1 MTTTTQNFEKIND
14 IFNCK
19 LLLEDGTEFTIPLR
33 EDGYIYA
40 TGLCSVSGKRM
51 HNWLRLRETKNLQKK
66 IEMKLEVTKNCD
78 AQGRVSQ
85 LSMEVYKGNT
95 SKYSQ
100 GTWIHPDLGLNLAQ
114 WCSPNFSAQV
124 SKWLRELIFTG
135 SVELGKEKTDE
146 EISNKYQQIIKY
158 LQEKLEQ
165 TENLVKAYDE
175 NNKELSK
182 KFRKININHQAYLRH
197 KELYK
202 LKTGPCVY
210 VIDMKKMYDEEETM
224 RYKIGQSGD
233 ITNRVSGFR
242 VSNPFCKV
250 IAIFYTDKS
259 IDLERSIK
267 LRYEKQLF
275 PNNSEFVS
283 GVSKE
288 TLLDDIIKL
297 ANIHNYEYTMET
309 DDELKKF
316 NRRILLEEDVEEE
329 DIPNN
334 EQTVKTTPGGFK
346 RCGGLHHETEE
357 SRLQPV
363 SNYFKNKGNPDG
375 IARLCKE
382 CYLIG
387 VYGED
392 RKRQKKVVNIPEH
405 DTETQKWCN
414 LCESVKEHKDFYSAK
429 MKKDGLAANCKAC
442 KSNQKKKQ
450 KEKRKELVEV
460 PHYKKKLIEVRKEKV
475 IQIQSKNPL
484 ERFSK
489 NELMELLKEKGIKVS
504 HKMTKN
510 IMIESLKNA

>member
-40 TGLCSVSGKRM
+40 TGLCKVSNKRM
-51 HNWLRLRETKNLQKK
+51 YNWLRLKETQNLQKQIDEK
-66 IEMKLEVTKNCD
+66 IATQEPLKNCD
-78 AQGRVSQ
+78 AQTRVSQ

-135 SVELGKEKTDE
+135 AVELGKEKTDE
-146 EISNKYQQIIKY
+146 EINAKYQEILKK
-158 LQEKLEQ
+158 LKETEDKLEQ

-182 KFRKININHQAYLRH
+182 KFRKIKINHQAYLRH
-197 KELYK
+197 KELYR

-210 VIDMKKMYDEEETM
+210 VIDMKKMYDEEEIM
-224 RYKIGQSGD
+224 RYKIGQTGD
-233 ITNRVSGFR
+233 ITSRVSAFR
-242 VSNPFCKV
+242 TSNPFCKV
-250 IAIFYTDKS
+250 IAVIYTDKN
-259 IDLERSIK
+259 IDLEKTIK
-267 LRYEKQLF
+267 NRFEDELL
-275 PNNSEFVS
+275 PNNSEFIS

-288 TLLDDIIKL
+288 NLIDDILKL
-297 ANIHNYEYTMET
+297 ADIQKFKYTMET
-309 DDELKKF
+309 SDELEKF
-316 NRRILLEEDVEEE
+316 NRHILLEKQVIEE
-329 DIPNN
+329 DITD
-334 EQTVKTTPGGFK
+334 EGIK

-363 SNYFKNKGNPDG
+363 SNYFKNKSNPDG
-375 IARLCKE
+375 VARLCKN

-387 VYGED
+387 VYGDE
-392 RKRQKKVVNIPEH
+392 RKRRKVIVIPEH
-405 DTETQKWCN
+405 NTSIQKWCN
-414 LCESVKEHKDFYSAK
+414 LCETVKEHKDFYPDK

-442 KSNQKKKQ
+442 KSNQKKKLKEEKKKNAPPAPEKKLTEEE
-450 KEKRKELVEV
+450 KEKIK
-460 PHYKKKLIEVRKEKV
+460 
-475 IQIQSKNPL
+475 QIQSKNPL

-489 NELMELLKEKGIKVS
+489 NELMNLLKEKGMKAS